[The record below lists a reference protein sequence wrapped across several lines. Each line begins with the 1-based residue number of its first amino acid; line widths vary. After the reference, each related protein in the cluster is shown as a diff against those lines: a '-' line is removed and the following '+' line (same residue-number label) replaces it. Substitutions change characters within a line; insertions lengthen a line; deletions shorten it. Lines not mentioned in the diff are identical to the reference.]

1 MFSSIQLYQFDVYE
15 DLLWFYYNSWV
26 SIFSDWGKSGFQRFR
41 IKICG
46 QLFNQFNVLLKIA
59 HPWSF
64 NFLYQLHKKSMKI
77 GILQIMKKPRQI
89 ILLYVESLD
98 FVVAQ
103 FWWYMYS
110 WVALPCEFKSST
122 RTQILIKLVF
132 LLKLKTSTA
141 TKLHHANKQKSHNPR
156 I

>member
-26 SIFSDWGKSGFQRFR
+26 SIFSNWGKSGFQRFR

-103 FWWYMYS
+103 FWWYS
-110 WVALPCEFKSST
+110 WVALPCEFTSMT
-122 RTQILIKLVF
+122 RTNFDKVNF
-132 LLKLKTSTA
+132 CTKTENRHSLEITSRKKA
-141 TKLHHANKQKSHNPR
+141 KIP
-156 I
+156 